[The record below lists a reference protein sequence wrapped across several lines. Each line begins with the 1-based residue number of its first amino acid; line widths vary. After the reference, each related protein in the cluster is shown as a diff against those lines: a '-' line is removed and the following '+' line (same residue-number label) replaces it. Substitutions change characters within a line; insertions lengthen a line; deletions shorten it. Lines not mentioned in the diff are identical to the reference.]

1 MFSKILVA
9 NRGEIA
15 VRIIR
20 ALKEMGV
27 QSVAVYSSADR
38 EALHVELAD
47 EAVCIGAGPVTDSY
61 LNMQSILSAAVCMK
75 VDAIHPG
82 YGLLS
87 ENAQFAELCE
97 KCGISFIGPGAET
110 IRAVGDKEGARRAM
124 SAAGIPIIPGTA
136 VIDDADEARSE
147 AEKLGFPLV
156 IKARSGGGGRGIR
169 IVTDSGEFQTAFET
183 ARSEAEASFG
193 DGGCYL
199 EKYIDGAKHIE
210 VQLIADE
217 HGHTVCLGE
226 RDCSVQRRRQKII
239 EESPGPTVTPE
250 LRAALTASA
259 VKAAKVSAYSGVGTV
274 EFLVLP
280 GGAFFFMEINARL
293 QVEHPVTE
301 TVTGIDLVK
310 WQIRVAAGAELPFS
324 QESVRFDGHAIE
336 CRVNA
341 EDPARNFL
349 PSVGRIDE
357 LHVPGGPWVRFDSAI
372 YSGYDIPPF
381 YDSMIGK
388 LIVHAST
395 REEAIRKMRAA
406 LCELVIVGVSHNIDF
421 LMEILASP
429 EFIEG
434 SFQTNTLEKGGF

>member
-15 VRIIR
+15 VRVIR
-20 ALKEMGV
+20 ALKEMGA
-27 QSVAVYSSADR
+27 QSVAVYSTADKN
-38 EALHVELAD
+38 ALHVGLAD
-47 EAVCIGAGPVTDSY
+47 EAVCIGGGPVSESY
-61 LNMQSILSAAVCMK
+61 LNMQSILSAAVCLK

-87 ENAQFAELCE
+87 ENARFAELCE
-97 KCGISFIGPGAET
+97 KCGIGFIGPSAET
-110 IRAVGDKEGARRAM
+110 IRNVGDKEGARTTM
-124 SAAGIPIIPGTA
+124 LAAGLPIIPGTD
-136 VIDDADEARSE
+136 VIDDSAEALKAARE
-147 AEKLGFPLV
+147 MGFPLV

-169 IVTDSGEFQTAFET
+169 VVADSEEFSLAFDT
-183 ARSEAEASFG
+183 ARAEALSAFG

-210 VQLIADE
+210 VQILADS
-217 HGHTVCLGE
+217 HGNVLCLGE
-226 RDCSVQRRRQKII
+226 RDCSVQRRRQKIV
-239 EESPGPTVTPE
+239 EESPATSLNPKTREALWDAAV
-250 LRAALTASA
+250 RAAKISD
-259 VKAAKVSAYSGVGTV
+259 YSGAGTV

-280 GGAFFFMEINARL
+280 NGEFYFMEINARL

-301 TVTGIDLVK
+301 VVSGIDLVK
-310 WQIRVAAGAELPFS
+310 WQIRVAAGAELPIR
-324 QESVRFDGHAIE
+324 QEEVHLRGHAIE

-341 EDPARNFL
+341 EDPSRGFL
-349 PSVGRIDE
+349 PSAGKVRE
-357 LHVPGGPWVRFDSAI
+357 FHVPGGPWVRFDSAI
-372 YSGYDIPPF
+372 YSGYEIPPF

-421 LMEILASP
+421 LMEILASD

-434 SFQTNTLEKGGF
+434 TFKTNTLDNR